1 MARVKKTHPAMRQTF
16 IIDTG
21 QQASSLP
28 ALHRWKT
35 NHHHAQRGALA
46 HIKKRASR
54 SSPV

>member
-28 ALHRWKT
+28 ACTDGRPT
-35 NHHHAQRGALA
+35 ITTPNAA
-46 HIKKRASR
+46 
-54 SSPV
+54 V